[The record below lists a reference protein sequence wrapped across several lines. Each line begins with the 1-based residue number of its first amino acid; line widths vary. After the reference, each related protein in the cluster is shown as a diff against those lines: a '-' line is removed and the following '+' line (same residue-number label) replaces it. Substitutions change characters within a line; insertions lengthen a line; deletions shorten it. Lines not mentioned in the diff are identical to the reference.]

1 MDREPV
7 RARVLIG
14 GRVQGVAFRFFAEK
28 TAARRGVTGWVRNL
42 DDGRVEVLA
51 EGPGPAVADFL
62 TDLRSGPR
70 LARVETFE
78 VRRETATGE
87 FGGFRIVFTAGD

>member
-7 RARVLIG
+7 RAHVLIG

-28 TAARRGVTGWVRNL
+28 TAARGGVTGWVRNL

-51 EGPGPAVADFL
+51 EGPGPAVEDFL
-62 TDLRSGPR
+62 VDLRSGPR

-78 VRRETATGE
+78 VRREAATGE
-87 FGGFRIVFTAGD
+87 FGRFRIVFTAGD